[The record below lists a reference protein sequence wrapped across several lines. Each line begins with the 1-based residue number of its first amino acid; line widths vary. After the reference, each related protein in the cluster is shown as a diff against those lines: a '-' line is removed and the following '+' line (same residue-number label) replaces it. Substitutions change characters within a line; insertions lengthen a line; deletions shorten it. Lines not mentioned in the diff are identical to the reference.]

1 MMTTH
6 ELQQTLLRLGLS
18 QTEAAQLLGV
28 APRTVRRWLEGE
40 EVPGPAAQALRAWI
54 RLYERNLPWRPDSAS
69 IADDDQDQI
78 ARQRMHAI
86 NLSEILA
93 RVEARGGPRLP
104 WTVDRQRSRATLGPM
119 EVSYYTLLNGGF
131 SLATYTRKD
140 GDPDVQRDWE
150 LIEDAMF
157 CIAKALETGPVTL
170 VYHDQP
176 WRNGTVQQTLEE
188 FASTNEAIRRACAAM
203 GSPNFHDPFIMAGN
217 PAEPLLDRFQLR
229 RECERHKNSG
239 AALRAVAKYVALNS
253 AMSVTSGPRM
263 LSSAQTAQKRER
275 IEGLAQE
282 IDSLAAAAEQ
292 GLAGYQ
298 QFDVILGNLHKL
310 GFFPETQL
318 VSEVARAFLRT

>member
-1 MMTTH
+1 MTLY
-6 ELQQTLLRLGLS
+6 EFQQTLLRLGLS

-28 APRTVRRWLEGE
+28 SPRTVRRWFEGE

-54 RLYERNLPWRPDSAS
+54 RLRERNLPWRPDSAS

-78 ARQRMHAI
+78 ARHRMHAI

-93 RVEARGGPRLP
+93 RVEKRGGPRVP
-104 WTVDRQRSRATLGPM
+104 WTVDRQRSCATLGPM

-157 CIAKALETGPVTL
+157 CIARTLEAGPVTL
-170 VYHDQP
+170 IYHDRP
-176 WRNGTVQQTLEE
+176 WRNGTMHQTFKR
-188 FASTNEAIRRACAAM
+188 FASTNEAIQYASAAL
-203 GSPNFHDPFIMAGN
+203 GSPDFHDPFIVAGD
-217 PAEPLLDRFQLR
+217 PAQPVLDKHELR
-229 RECERHKNSG
+229 RECERRKNG
-239 AALRAVAKYVALNS
+239 AVALRAVAEYVERNS

-263 LSSAQTAQKRER
+263 LGRAQAAEKKQR
-275 IEGLAQE
+275 IEALAQE
-282 IDSLAAAAEQ
+282 MNLLATAAEQ
-292 GLAGYQ
+292 GLAGYR

-310 GFFPETQL
+310 GFFPETPL
-318 VSEVARAFLRT
+318 VFEVARAFLRT